1 MFIVELKGELF
12 SNIYFIINNM
22 DLIQNFCHQLNFAT
36 YHQLSKQVKKLFY
49 KEALA
54 IIKLGVVDKSYET
67 AHKII
72 NFILTEFRPKLSG
85 TPAIKKKVKDKKLEE
100 FLGSPDFEIQRN
112 EGAGDCFFA
121 SIRDAYLYNSRVIS
135 VKTLRELTAANIDV
149 SVFDNYRLL
158 YEQFLQAKDSY
169 DSGLKKLNQDLKAK
183 NITKPEFT
191 KLKSEIVKD
200 YTTVRDA
207 YASVMVMKNIDTM
220 EKFRD
225 YVKTSLYWADESA
238 IAVLE
243 RILNVKFIIL
253 QNYGGKYAFYC
264 NLMDAQLIQKGNF
277 EPTFFIMVKKL
288 GGHYELILYNNIGIF
303 TWEQLP
309 DVVKQGYT
317 LKC

>member
-1 MFIVELKGELF
+1 MNL
-12 SNIYFIINNM
+12 IY
-22 DLIQNFCHQLNFAT
+22 NFCHHLNFAS
-36 YHQLSKQVKKLFY
+36 YNQLSKQVKKLFY

-54 IIKLGVVDKSYET
+54 IIKLGIVDKSYET

-85 TPAIKKKVKDKKLEE
+85 PPAYKTKVKDKKLEE

-121 SIRDAYLYNSRVIS
+121 SIRDAYMYNSRVIT
-135 VKTLRELTAANIDV
+135 VQTLRELTAANIDV

-158 YEQFLQAKDSY
+158 YEQFLQAKDAY
-169 DSGLKKLNQDLKAK
+169 DSGLKKLNQDLKPK
-183 NITKPEFT
+183 EITKPEFT
-191 KLKSEIVKD
+191 KLKSQIVKD
-200 YTTVRDA
+200 YTAVRDA

-220 EKFRD
+220 EQFRD
-225 YVKTSLYWADESA
+225 FVKTSQYWADESA

-243 RILNVKFIIL
+243 RVLNVKFIIL

-264 NLMDAQLIQKGNF
+264 NLMDTQLIQNGNF
-277 EPTFFIMVKKL
+277 EPTFYIMVKKF
-288 GGHYELILYNNIGIF
+288 GGHYELILYKNQGIF

-309 DVVKQGYT
+309 DVIKQGYT